1 MFDVKQIFNLANERF
16 VLNHNGFHGK
26 NHWVRVYTNAMILC
40 SYYNTDRI
48 VPTLFSFLHDCCRED
63 EGSDPL
69 HGLRAA
75 SYADYLY
82 SKNILQISMLQHN
95 MLTSAMKLHSDGD
108 TGIGMPLAIQICWD
122 ADRLDLGRVGKIPDR
137 RYLCTEAAKL
147 DSIMIPAIKRSF
159 NQKSIF

>member
-1 MFDVKQIFNLANERF
+1 MLDIQKIFYLANERF
-16 VLNHNGFHGK
+16 VLDHNGFHGK
-26 NHWVRVYTNAMILC
+26 SHWARVFINAMTLC
-40 SYYNTDRI
+40 DYYNTDKTI
-48 VPTLFSFLHDCCRED
+48 PSLFSFLHDCCREN
-63 EGSDPL
+63 EGDDPT

-82 SKNILQISMLQHN
+82 SKDLLPISMLQHN
-95 MLTSAMKLHSDGD
+95 MLTAAMKLHSDGD

-147 DSIMIPAIKRSF
+147 DSIMTPAIRRSF